1 MAKRPVR
8 GIRFSDEEW
17 AAVASKAA
25 AAGVPLARY
34 LRHQSLASGGYQ
46 RAAMAPGC
54 KHPTVLVVPGRL
66 SDIRERELCQCQRCG
81 RIGSAL
87 PGEPVEWAE

>member
-1 MAKRPVR
+1 MTRRVVR

-34 LRHQSLASGGYQ
+34 LRHQSLAAGGYQ

-54 KHPTVLVVPGRL
+54 KHPTVLTVPGRL
-66 SDIRERELCQCQRCG
+66 NPGAREICQCQTCG
-81 RIGSAL
+81 RIGTAL
-87 PGEPVEWAE
+87 PGESVEWAQ